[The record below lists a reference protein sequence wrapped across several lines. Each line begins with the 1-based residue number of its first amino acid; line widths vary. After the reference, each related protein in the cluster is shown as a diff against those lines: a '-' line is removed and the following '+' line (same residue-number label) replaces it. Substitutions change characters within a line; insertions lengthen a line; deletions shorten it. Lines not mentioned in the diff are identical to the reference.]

1 MTRVLNYNVSV
12 PAVVT
17 DQVAIVVPQ
26 TPSKVILAELGIFVL
41 PEAAN
46 HNRVELKAT
55 VGFKGVTGT
64 GSVLFR
70 VFRDAQEIY
79 YAREGFEAFFEQF
92 YVTTLQII
100 DINVAPGAHG
110 YSLYI
115 EKLSAGT
122 AATVIGP
129 INLSATVY
137 EV

>member
-17 DQVAIVVPQ
+17 DAVAIVVPQ

-64 GSVLFR
+64 GSVLYR

-79 YAREGFEAFFEQF
+79 YAREGFEAAFRAILCDNASGHRYQCSPWCSWI
-92 YVTTLQII
+92 L
-100 DINVAPGAHG
+100 P
-110 YSLYI
+110 
-115 EKLSAGT
+115 
-122 AATVIGP
+122 
-129 INLSATVY
+129 VY
-137 EV
+137 

>member
-1 MTRVLNYNVSV
+1 MTKVLNYNVSV

-17 DQVAIVVPQ
+17 DAVAIVVPQ
-26 TPSKVILAELGIFVL
+26 TPAKVILAELGIFIL

-46 HNRVELKAT
+46 NNRVELKAT
-55 VGFKGVTGT
+55 VGWKGTLGT

-70 VFRDAQEIY
+70 VFRDNQEIY
-79 YAREGFEAFFEQF
+79 YAREGFESSFEQF
-92 YVTTLQII
+92 YLTTLQVI
-100 DINVAPGAHG
+100 DINAAPGAHG

-115 EKLSAGT
+115 EKLTAGA